1 MFLDHRASREPSEVD
16 RREPRRYRWPM
27 PASPQLDSPRVRD
40 LVTRLSDPHLT
51 TEEAVP
57 LLAAFDGHEG
67 EAALPLFGLLHDTV
81 EPAVLHTVSRILSR
95 WSALPVARALVPALE
110 ALLGESSVQPL
121 NKMAAAGLLE
131 LFGSPVDYAGLA
143 GGLDAESVGRVGQ
156 EALETLLRSGNRP
169 LALSNALERIGE
181 MPEDLV
187 MDLIDDL
194 RRLDDAR
201 AEPLLAALSHA
212 ADPDVAV
219 AAVAALDALGRPE
232 AQDALLRVSAHHHD
246 STVRAQARQTL
257 ARIGER
263 ERTGVAAGRPKP
275 SPSPAARLT
284 NHGRVGDDQALRLLL
299 MAVADPRHPGLHDV
313 YVAVLDPERGLRS
326 YATAEGLSEA
336 ALEGLR
342 ERMAYGAEPL
352 TPISPAQAQWALQEA
367 ANHALA
373 QEATG
378 VAVVHVPWLRYLARS
393 LLNGSP

>member
-1 MFLDHRASREPSEVD
+1 MFLDHRASRKPSEVD
-16 RREPRRYRWPM
+16 RRERWRYRWPM

-67 EAALPLFGLLHDTV
+67 EAALPLFGLLHDTA

-131 LFGSPVDYAGLA
+131 LYGSPVDYPSLA

-156 EALETLLRSGNRP
+156 EALETLLRSGDRP

-181 MPEDLV
+181 MQEDLV

-194 RRLDDAR
+194 RRLDDLR
-201 AEPLLAALSHA
+201 AEPILAALSHA
-212 ADPDVAV
+212 GDPDVAV

-232 AQDALLRVSAHHHD
+232 AHDALLRVSAHHHD
-246 STVRAQARQTL
+246 PSVRAQARRTL
-257 ARIGER
+257 ARLGER
-263 ERTGVAAGRPKP
+263 ERTEAAGRPAA
-275 SPSPAARLT
+275 SPGPAVRLT
-284 NHGRVGDDQALRLLL
+284 SHGRLGDDQALRLLFL
-299 MAVADPRHPGLHDV
+299 AVEDAPHVGLHDV
-313 YVAVLDPERGLRS
+313 FVAVLDPERGLGS
-326 YATAEGLSEA
+326 YATAEGLSPEA
-336 ALEGLR
+336 LAGLR
-342 ERMAYGAEPL
+342 ERIAYGAEPL
-352 TPISPAQAQWALQEA
+352 TPISSAQAQWALQEA

-373 QEATG
+373 REAGG
-378 VAVVHVPWLRYLARS
+378 VAVVHVPWLRLLGRS
-393 LLNGSP
+393 LMETSP